1 MYSVNQADPK
11 LQGRLF
17 PIWHVVATGRVN
29 IQAHQSLLVGQSSVM
44 RSASS
49 AGGCLFV
56 VVVDV
61 NTSLGSCT
69 IMDQTQICAIHE
81 VIIFMLMVK

>member
-1 MYSVNQADPK
+1 
-11 LQGRLF
+11 
-17 PIWHVVATGRVN
+17 VATGRAN
-29 IQAHQSLLVGQSSVM
+29 TQADQSLLVGQSFVK

-61 NTSLGSCT
+61 NTSLGSCK

-81 VIIFMLMVK
+81 VIILILILACINMVEHMHL